1 MHTNDGDTHDNYRA
15 IGEEVAN
22 EIWNAVDDGADVDE
36 LMDILDA
43 SGFDGDIC
51 EFL

>member
-1 MHTNDGDTHDNYRA
+1 MNEEMSEEYR
-15 IGEEVAN
+15 EEGRQLA
-22 EIWNAVDDGADVDE
+22 DDLYAAAGQGASVGE
-36 LMDILDA
+36 LMDMLDA

>member
-1 MHTNDGDTHDNYRA
+1 MPTNNSETHDNYRA
-15 IGEEVAN
+15 FGEEVAN
-22 EIWNAVDDGADVDE
+22 EIWNAAGDGASVDE
-36 LMDILDA
+36 LMDILDS